1 MKYFVDVD
9 GKVLEV
15 ELVERLGELEVR
27 LDGRAID
34 VDYRE
39 ADRLGQVALGM
50 DGLSFAV
57 SIEGGAHRC
66 TVNVAGQ
73 LHSVEIEDER
83 ERAAHA
89 ADGGRRG
96 SGEVKSVMPGVV
108 LKLLTA
114 VGDTVEKGQAL
125 LILEAM
131 KMQNEIA
138 APCSGEVAV
147 IRVEE
152 GQAVSSGT
160 LLVVLKPAPQDAP
173 AS

>member
-9 GKVLEV
+9 GKVFEV
-15 ELVERLGELEVR
+15 ELVERLGELEVQ
-27 LDGRAID
+27 LDGRAIE

-50 DGLSFAV
+50 DGKSFAV
-57 SIEGGAHRC
+57 SIEGGAHSC

-89 ADGGRRG
+89 ADEGRRG
-96 SGEVKSVMPGVV
+96 GGEVKSVMPGVV
-108 LKLLTA
+108 LKLLVAEGDA
-114 VGDTVEKGQAL
+114 VESGQPL

-138 APCSGEVAV
+138 AHCAGEVAS

-152 GQAVSSGT
+152 GQAVNSGSV
-160 LLVVLKPAPQDAP
+160 LVVLKSEP
-173 AS
+173 S